1 MEQDIRWIQRFQNF
15 NKAFSKLD
23 NAITVFQKNGLS
35 ELEREGLIQ
44 RFEYTHEL
52 AWNVMKDFFELEGNN
67 TIMGSRSATREAFKK
82 GLIIDGENWMDMI
95 NSRNLTTHTYNEE
108 VVNEITNKIITSYYS
123 AFKEFQINMTKF
135 LA

>member
-1 MEQDIRWIQRFQNF
+1 MEQDIRWTQRFNNF
-15 NKAFSKLD
+15 NKAFLKLES
-23 NAITVFQKNGLS
+23 AIEVLKKNGLS

-52 AWNVMKDFFELEGNN
+52 AWNVMKDFFELEGNT

-82 GLIIDGENWMDMI
+82 GLIVDGENWMDMI

-108 VVNEITNKIITSYYS
+108 VVEEITNKIIASYYP
-123 AFKEFQINMTKF
+123 AFKEFQTNMTKF

>member
-1 MEQDIRWIQRFQNF
+1 MEQDIRWVQRFQNF
-15 NKAFSKLD
+15 NKAFSKLE
-23 NAITVFQKNGLS
+23 NAIQVLQKEGLS

-52 AWNVMKDFFELEGNN
+52 AWNVMKDFFEMEGNS

-82 GLIIDGENWMDMI
+82 GLVIDGENWMDMI

-108 VVNEITNKIITSYYS
+108 VVDEITKKIIASYYP
-123 AFKEFQINMTKF
+123 AFKDFQIKMTQF
-135 LA
+135 LI